1 MTMEKLKKR
10 CSLNGCVLVLPKV
23 IRYFALTASNQII
36 ALALNLEINNDPT
49 ETAHAVAL
57 YLVNFYKSLGI
68 KILQETF
75 KEKDIH
81 ETNKS
86 FASKMI
92 PVILN
97 DFNSK
102 KWLSPIHTG
111 DYHTKISK
119 VCDMIFNKK

>member
-1 MTMEKLKKR
+1 MEKQKKR

-23 IRYFALTASNQII
+23 IRYFALTASNQIM
-36 ALALNLEINNDPT
+36 ALALNLEINDDPT

-92 PVILN
+92 PVI
-97 DFNSK
+97 K
-102 KWLSPIHTG
+102 KKKNG
-111 DYHTKISK
+111 YHLFIQEIIILRFLKYVI
-119 VCDMIFNKK
+119 